1 MEKLVEA
8 LQAAIQ
14 MERRGRDTYLDAADN
29 IKEVVAKTVLLELA
43 RDEEEHELMITSY
56 YHALQSH
63 QGWPALKVED
73 RPLDLPDRVKEM
85 LEKTAAELTHSDTYL
100 EIYETAL
107 DLERLARDFYISR
120 SDEADDRRLIEFFR
134 FLASVEAT
142 HAKALEILVDGIRGS

>member
-1 MEKLVEA
+1 VEKLVEA

-29 IKEVVAKTVLLELA
+29 IKDVVAKTVLLELA
-43 RDEEEHELMITSY
+43 NDEEEHELMITSY

-63 QGWPALKVED
+63 QGWPALKIED

-85 LEKTAAELTHSDTYL
+85 LKKTAAELTHSDTYL

-107 DLERLARDFYISR
+107 DLERQARDFYLSR
-120 SDEADDRRLIEFFR
+120 SDVADDPRLVEFFR
-134 FLASVEAT
+134 FLALVEAT
-142 HAKALEILVDGIRGS
+142 HAKALEILVNGIRGS